1 MKSARVLVVAVV
13 LIVSA
18 QLGSAQDLA
27 RYRAYVLESS
37 LESVVTASGSRAADA
52 KTLHERPAK
61 IQELE
66 WRVPY
71 ADTGSEPADPVQGAV
86 FTFYD
91 GALYQVV
98 VRYHRGRT
106 EGLSNGDII
115 ESLRA
120 IYGDPVLES
129 ATNRLP
135 PALIGNVVLSQWD
148 SPGSSLTLL
157 RGAYSAE
164 FQLLL
169 VSKALSAQARNAIRE
184 AERLDAM
191 EAPRREL
198 EARDKQVADAAD
210 ARDKLRTTNKA
221 AFRP

>member
-13 LIVSA
+13 LGFSS

-27 RYRAYVLESS
+27 RYRDYVLESS
-37 LESVVTASGSRAADA
+37 LESVVAASRTRVADA

-71 ADTGSEPADPVQGAV
+71 GSSEREPADPVQGAV
-86 FTFYD
+86 FSFYD
-91 GALYQVV
+91 SALYQVV

-106 EGLSNGDII
+106 DGLSNRDVI
-115 ESLRA
+115 ESLTA
-120 IYGDPVLES
+120 VYGDPVLQS
-129 ATNRLP
+129 STNRLP
-135 PALIGNVVLSQWD
+135 PALIGNVVLAQWD
-148 SPGSSLTLL
+148 SPDSSLTLL
-157 RGAYSAE
+157 RGAYSEE

-169 VSKALSAQARNAIRE
+169 VSKTLSAQARNAIRE
-184 AERLDAM
+184 ADRLDAL

-198 EARDKQVADAAD
+198 EARNKQVADAAD